1 MRTLFFLTI
10 TSLLISINNF
20 SQTFTLTS
28 IELEPIR
35 YASLDWGDYDNDGDL
50 DLLASGEKYIGAPFN
65 NSDPRTTIYRND
77 GNDQFTIV
85 DTSITGTESGT
96 ALWGD
101 YNNDGN
107 LDVLIAGRV
116 KVDYDYIG
124 VTEIWERDSIG
135 AFFKSI
141 ILDSLDYPNA
151 SWADINNDGF
161 LDIFLSGDKNLSFF
175 DIEPISILLT
185 NDQNGG
191 FFRDDSSIIGITYGG
206 SEFADYDNDGD
217 FDLIITGLELNNG
230 FITLLYDNQNGQ
242 FVQNPANLQGVLRS
256 KIAWADIDNDGD
268 FDFVVGGQDGGIS
281 ETKTKM
287 YKNDSGNF
295 VEVTPPDSV
304 LAQVGLPSF
313 DWGDFDNDGDVDL
326 LLTGQIGILATRI
339 TSILRNEG
347 NFEFTALNDELVP
360 VRTGDAKWADYDN
373 DGDLDVAICG
383 TDTSNTFG
391 MYITRIYTNN
401 LNVLN
406 NAPSQPQITSA
417 VVNTSDVTLN
427 WLPAMDDHTPQSSLT
442 YNVRIGSSP
451 GESDVLNP
459 MSIEN
464 NGFRKLMTIGN
475 SNFKTEWTIMG
486 LEDGIYYWS
495 VQAIDGAMAGSVF
508 SQEGVFTIGSVL
520 SSENEFLP
528 NEFKLGQN
536 YPNPFNP
543 ATTIKYM
550 IKDQSLVSLKI
561 YDVLGNEV
569 ATLVNEIKPKGA
581 YTFKFDASSLPS
593 GVYFYRLTAGNFIE
607 TKKLLLLK

>member
-1 MRTLFFLTI
+1 MRNLFSLTI
-10 TSLLISINNF
+10 TSLLISTYNF
-20 SQTFTLTS
+20 SQTFTHTN

-116 KVDYDYIG
+116 KIDYNYVG
-124 VTEIWERDSIG
+124 VTEIWERDGTG

-161 LDIFLSGDKNLSFF
+161 LDIFLSGDKDLSFVN
-175 DIEPISILLT
+175 IEPISILLT

-230 FITLLYDNQNGQ
+230 FITLLYDNQIGQ

-281 ETKTKM
+281 ETKAKM

-295 VEVTPPDSV
+295 IEVILPDSV

-326 LLTGQIGILATRI
+326 LITGQIGLLATRI

-347 NFEFTALNDELVP
+347 NFEFTSLNDQLVP

-391 MYITRIYTNN
+391 MYLTRIYNNN
-401 LNVLN
+401 LNIPN
-406 NAPSQPQITSA
+406 NAPSKPQITSA
-417 VVNTSDVTLN
+417 VVNNSDVTLN
-427 WLPAMDDHTPQSSLT
+427 WLPSMDDYTPQSSLT
-442 YNVRIGSSP
+442 YNIRIGSSP
-451 GESDVLNP
+451 GESNVLNP
-459 MSIEN
+459 MAIEN

-475 SNFKTEWTIMG
+475 SNFETEWTIMG
-486 LEDGIYYWS
+486 LEVGIYYWS

-508 SQEGVFTIGSVL
+508 SQEGMFTIGSVL
-520 SSENEFLP
+520 SSENESPP
-528 NEFKLGQN
+528 NEFKLEQN

-543 ATTIKYM
+543 STKIKF
-550 IKDQSLVSLKI
+550 SLPNESFVSLKV
-561 YDVLGNEV
+561 YDVLGKKVTTLINKEKSAGFYEV
-569 ATLVNEIKPKGA
+569 SFNGA
-581 YTFKFDASSLPS
+581 NLTS
-593 GVYFYRLTAGNFIE
+593 GVYFYKIE
-607 TKKLLLLK
+607 AAKFVQTKKMILIK